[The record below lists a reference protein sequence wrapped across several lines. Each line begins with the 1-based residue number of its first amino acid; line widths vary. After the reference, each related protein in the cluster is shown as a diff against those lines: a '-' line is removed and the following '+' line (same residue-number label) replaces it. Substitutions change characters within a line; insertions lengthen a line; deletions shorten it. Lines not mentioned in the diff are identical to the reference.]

1 MRLIFILY
9 TILMMSC
16 YSVISEYSES
26 EEILDYKFY
35 IDEGWKSFEAVNLSD
50 TLLVDEHGDYYILAL
65 EFFNVA
71 IQAIDT
77 EFSSQQFTG
86 PYYQAYNGIG
96 WTQLY
101 YAGQFLN
108 DNQTRDSL
116 RNESILSF
124 QYAIENLNTSSFDQ
138 ILNQDRCDTY
148 SGLFYTNYYLGLN
161 DTSFF
166 NQSLLYSDSLL
177 AIKPQYSFNHDELD
191 YRNIHYLRGK
201 IYLRK
206 QLYNLAYDEIKI
218 IIEECN
224 PYTDDNEIDLNLLFD
239 CFDQFSNSN

>member
-1 MRLIFILY
+1 
-9 TILMMSC
+9 MSC

-86 PYYQAYNGIG
+86 PYYQAHNGIG

-166 NQSLLYSDSLL
+166 NQRC
-177 AIKPQYSFNHDELD
+177 Q
-191 YRNIHYLRGK
+191 NI
-201 IYLRK
+201 
-206 QLYNLAYDEIKI
+206 
-218 IIEECN
+218 
-224 PYTDDNEIDLNLLFD
+224 
-239 CFDQFSNSN
+239 

>member
-108 DNQTRDSL
+108 DNHNQINLYWDI
-116 RNESILSF
+116 NWCCSI
-124 QYAIENLNTSSFDQ
+124 ICWGRRGNLNCT
-138 ILNQDRCDTY
+138 I
-148 SGLFYTNYYLGLN
+148 
-161 DTSFF
+161 
-166 NQSLLYSDSLL
+166 
-177 AIKPQYSFNHDELD
+177 
-191 YRNIHYLRGK
+191 
-201 IYLRK
+201 
-206 QLYNLAYDEIKI
+206 
-218 IIEECN
+218 
-224 PYTDDNEIDLNLLFD
+224 IDLFWY
-239 CFDQFSNSN
+239 F